1 MTLKAIQTLKD
12 EHVYI
17 LRMLKVVR
25 KLSIHTLNTK
35 EVYYEGFHKA
45 IDFIRNYADKF
56 HHGKE
61 EDLLFEVMSNELG
74 EAIKTGPIYGMLAE
88 HDLGRL
94 FIKTLEEALWAA
106 EKGNE
111 EAKVDII
118 ANAICYTDLL
128 FRHIDKE
135 DNAIFNFGAEKL
147 SQEALEAMEVEFH
160 KIQDQ
165 LDYLET
171 ERKYVELLSELE
183 EYVAKLGL

>member
-1 MTLKAIQTLKD
+1 MKAIQVLME
-12 EHVYI
+12 EHKYI

-25 KLSIHTLNTK
+25 GLCLQTFKTK
-35 EVYYEGFHKA
+35 EVYYEGFHNA

-61 EDLLFEVMSNELG
+61 EDILFEVMSAELG
-74 EAIKTGPIYGMLAE
+74 PAIKQGPIFGMLAE

-94 FIKTLEEALWAA
+94 FIKTLEEALFAA

-128 FRHIDKE
+128 YRHIDKE
-135 DNAIFNFGAEKL
+135 DNAIFTFADEKL
-147 SQEALEAMEVEFH
+147 TQQALDEMEESFE
-160 KIQDQ
+160 KAKGP
-165 LDYLET
+165 LKSEET
-171 ERKYVELLSELE
+171 ERKYVALLEKLE
-183 EYVAKLGL
+183 AYVAQLV